1 MEKIEKEQT
10 FLSIVIQVKNHQK
23 FVKEFFIDIDNLL
36 KNRFKSYEYV
46 IVNNNSKDDT
56 MKTIENISE
65 KIKGSINVVNLPWDH
80 NIENSMKAGI
90 DLAIGDFVFEFDRPI
105 KDFENELMINMYLK
119 CLEGYDIVA
128 AVPDSKI
135 KFSSK
140 LFYRILN
147 KVSYRNME
155 LITENFRIVS
165 RRAINRTMSKKGS
178 FKYRKALYH
187 YSGFDTKIIRYKKTK
202 DYSVDDLNIIDK
214 IEFVS
219 NVLVYYSNLGT
230 KVCGLISL
238 IFLLLSISGFFYAV
252 FSYIFHDNLVSGWT
266 TIMLFLSGSFTGLFI
281 VLMFISK
288 YLESILTEI
297 KNNTSYTYKSVD
309 KFQKK

>member
-1 MEKIEKEQT
+1 MKKIEKEQA
-10 FLSIVIQVKNHQK
+10 FLSIVVQVKNHQK

-36 KNRFKSYEYV
+36 KDRFKSYEYI

-56 MKTIENISE
+56 MKIIENISE
-65 KIKGSINVVNLPWDH
+65 KIKGSINVVSLPWDH

-119 CLEGYDIVA
+119 CLEGYDVVA

-155 LITENFRIVS
+155 LTTENFRIVS
-165 RRAINRTMSKKGS
+165 RRAINRTMSRKGT

-202 DYSVDDLNIIDK
+202 DYSVDDLNITDK

-219 NVLVYYSNLGT
+219 NVLVYYSNIGT
-230 KVCGLISL
+230 KICGLISL
-238 IFLLLSISGFFYAV
+238 IFLLLSISGFFYAI
-252 FSYIFHDNLVSGWT
+252 FSYIFSDNLVFGWT
-266 TIMLFLSGSFTGLFI
+266 TTMVFLSGSFAGLFI

>member
-1 MEKIEKEQT
+1 
-10 FLSIVIQVKNHQK
+10 
-23 FVKEFFIDIDNLL
+23 
-36 KNRFKSYEYV
+36 
-46 IVNNNSKDDT
+46 
-56 MKTIENISE
+56 
-65 KIKGSINVVNLPWDH
+65 
-80 NIENSMKAGI
+80 
-90 DLAIGDFVFEFDRPI
+90 
-105 KDFENELMINMYLK
+105 MYLK
-119 CLEGYDIVA
+119 CLEGYDIVS

-165 RRAINRTMSKKGS
+165 RRAINRTMSKKGA

-214 IEFVS
+214 IKFAS
-219 NVLVYYSNLGT
+219 NVLVYYSNIGT
-230 KVCGLISL
+230 KICGLISL
-238 IFLLLSISGFFYAV
+238 IFLLLSISGFFYAI
-252 FSYIFHDNLVSGWT
+252 FSYIFHDNVVSGWT
-266 TIMLFLSGSFTGLFI
+266 TTMLFLSGSFTGLFI

-288 YLESILTEI
+288 YLDIILTEI